1 MTDQPP
7 IKIVKKDEFS
17 KEIEDFHQRT
27 NSTILES
34 IIFCSL
40 ARGLEI
46 ETISPLLTAD
56 IKIKLEG
63 EAIELRLLVKKD
75 KEIIEFE

>member
-1 MTDQPP
+1 LTEQPP

-27 NSTILES
+27 NSTMIES
-34 IIFCSL
+34 IVFCAL
-40 ARGLEI
+40 QRGLEI
-46 ETISPLLTAD
+46 ETISPLLTSD
-56 IKIKLEG
+56 IKLKLEG
-63 EAIELRLLVKKD
+63 EAMELRLLVKKE